1 MTDFFEA
8 WLYSE
13 DAQRDS
19 ILLKKMY
26 IDINGGH
33 IHAGILFSQ
42 IMYWHG
48 TNLET
53 GKPRMT
59 IQRDGHLW
67 LAKRYSEWFDECR
80 VNEHTAK
87 AEINKMIARGLLFN
101 TLYKFGGLPTV
112 HIRVNPVEFEA
123 RVRAVRYHISNGIDM
138 TSLLRQLSHTQPF
151 TETTAKTT
159 NTDPLPS
166 DDGDLTPKLVKG
178 DFTMKKY
185 YPVYHER
192 KLISMK
198 AYTLKEVEQSREQ
211 WDQAGATPV
220 LGGIINGSAE
230 LLTYKRQ
237 QPQAP
242 RDAVF
247 DAFAVCAWHL
257 PENFNS
263 AIANGKGGHIG
274 QLISG
279 FADYLGKTYNEIIN
293 DEELAKKIRKAYKR
307 WREVKKIDEPKDA
320 MTFYGWFCLVEQG
333 IEDAQANDSS
343 NNVTRGMQLK

>member
-1 MTDFFEA
+1 MTSFFEA

-13 DAQRDS
+13 DSQRDS
-19 ILLKKMY
+19 ILLKKIY

-87 AEINKMIARGLLFN
+87 AEINKMIGRGLLFN
-101 TLYKFGGLPTV
+101 ALYKFGGLPTV

-123 RVRAVRYHISNGIDM
+123 RVRAVRYVVSNGIDM
-138 TSLLRQLSHTQPF
+138 SSLLGQLSHIQPF
-151 TETTAKTT
+151 TEITAETT

-166 DDGDLTPKLVKG
+166 DDGDPTPRLIKG

-192 KLISMK
+192 RLISMK
-198 AYTLKEVEQSREQ
+198 AYSLKEVEQNREK
-211 WDQAGATPV
+211 WNQAGATPL
-220 LGGIINGSAE
+220 LGGIINASPD

-237 QPQAP
+237 QPQSP

-247 DAFAVCAWHL
+247 DAFAVCAWYM
-257 PENFNS
+257 PENFNAA
-263 AIANGKGGHIG
+263 AINGKGGHIG
-274 QLISG
+274 KLITG
-279 FADYLGKTYNEIIN
+279 FAELLGKTYNEIIN
-293 DEELAKKIRKAYKR
+293 DEVLAQKIRHAYQR
-307 WREVKKIDEPKDA
+307 WHDVKGIDATKDPA
-320 MTFYGWFCLVEQG
+320 TFYGWFCLVEQG
-333 IEDAQANDSS
+333 TDEPTKTAGSD
-343 NNVTRGMQLK
+343 VTRGMQLK